1 MHFKK
6 NVINVFCYLKGFKID
21 LNIFENDISM
31 KNIWAPL
38 CYL

>member
-6 NVINVFCYLKGFKID
+6 NVINVFCYLKVFLID

-38 CYL
+38 CHL